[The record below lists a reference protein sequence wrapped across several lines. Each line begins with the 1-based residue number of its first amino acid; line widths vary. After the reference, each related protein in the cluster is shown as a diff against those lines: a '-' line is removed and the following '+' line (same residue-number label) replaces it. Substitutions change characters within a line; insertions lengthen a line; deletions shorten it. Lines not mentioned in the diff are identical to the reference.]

1 MQVCHLVDGSLL
13 QWRLVDGVL
22 HRGLVDAA
30 SVLLVLGKVKVA
42 NFGKRHFGCIKVLWL
57 VKQKEVTNGLSR

>member
-42 NFGKRHFGCIKVLWL
+42 NFGKRHFGCI
-57 VKQKEVTNGLSR
+57 